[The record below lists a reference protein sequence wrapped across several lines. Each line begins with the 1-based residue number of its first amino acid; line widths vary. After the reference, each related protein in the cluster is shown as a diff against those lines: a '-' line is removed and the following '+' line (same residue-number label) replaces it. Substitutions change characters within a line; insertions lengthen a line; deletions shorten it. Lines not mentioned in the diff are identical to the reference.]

1 MMTASNFAFERIQ
14 LSLVVV
20 FVDITLISISSKCK

>member
-1 MMTASNFAFERIQ
+1 MASNFAFERIQ

-20 FVDITLISISSKCK
+20 FVDMITLISISSKCK